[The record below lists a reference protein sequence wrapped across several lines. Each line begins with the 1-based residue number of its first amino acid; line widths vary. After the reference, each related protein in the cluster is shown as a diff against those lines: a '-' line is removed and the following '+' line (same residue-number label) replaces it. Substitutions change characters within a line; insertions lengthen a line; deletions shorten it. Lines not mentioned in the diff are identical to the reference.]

1 VSNPKAL
8 PGEKSIEACGVSRGL
23 GNAQN
28 PIEEP
33 VMKVGIV
40 GAGAVGSACALAL
53 VMRGAAR
60 EVVLVD
66 RTRERARAVATDL
79 RYGIPLS
86 PLVDIRDGD
95 FSDLAGAALVMIT
108 AGINEKAGGAIDRS
122 DAAGRLK
129 LLDINRGIYES
140 LVPRLVEAA
149 SDAVILVVT
158 DPPDPLADVARS
170 LAHNDRVL
178 STGTYLDSLR
188 FRVHLAERL
197 GVSPASVDAMV
208 LGEHGTSQVYL
219 WSSARIG
226 GCPVL
231 EALAE
236 HDLPIEDFRR
246 SIERDVRYANIAI
259 IEGNGAS
266 QYGIG
271 MVSARIAEIVLRDER
286 AVIPIGCYNPAYGVT
301 LSLPAIVGRRG
312 VVRVLEPAMS
322 ADERQALQRSADT
335 LRSALAHVGGAT
347 TVRPD
352 SGTQMPPVLS
362 GASAARESAAGS

>member
-1 VSNPKAL
+1 MNGNP
-8 PGEKSIEACGVSRGL
+8 PSSIEKL
-23 GNAQN
+23 T
-28 PIEEP
+28 
-33 VMKVGIV
+33 MKVGII
-40 GAGAVGSACALAL
+40 GTGAVGSACALAL

-66 RTRERARAVATDL
+66 RTRERARAVATDM
-79 RYGIPLS
+79 RYGASLS
-86 PLVDIRDGD
+86 PAVDIWDGD
-95 FSDLAGAALVMIT
+95 FNDLAGAALVMVT
-108 AGINEKAGGAIDRS
+108 AGVNEKAGGAIDRS

-140 LVPRLVEAA
+140 LIPRLVEAA
-149 SDAVILVVT
+149 PDAVILVVT
-158 DPPDPLADVARS
+158 DPPDPLADIARG
-170 LAHNDRVL
+170 LAHHDRVL

-188 FRVHLAERL
+188 FRVHLAGRL
-197 GVSPASVDAMV
+197 GVSPASVEAMV

-219 WSSARIG
+219 WSSARVG

-231 EALAE
+231 DALAQR
-236 HDLPIEDFRR
+236 DLPVEDFRR

-259 IEGNGAS
+259 IEGNDAS

-286 AVIPIGCYNPAYGVT
+286 AVIPIGCYNSTYGVT

-335 LRSALAHVGGAT
+335 LRSALAHVGGVPAE
-347 TVRPD
+347 RQD
-352 SGTQMPPVLS
+352 SGGQMPRVLS
-362 GASAARESAAGS
+362 AASGARQSAAGS